1 MAAPDRGQIRYIF
14 RKPRGGNSPEGV
26 GRWGLLSQGRGGGFS
41 PPPAGRPAGGASRPW
56 HGGKGRA
63 FPASRRAFPH
73 PFPVSRALAGGHRGL
88 SEPSR
93 WRFFAEF
100 PRKCG
105 NISVHVW
112 KFRGNC
118 LYSRR
123 SQSITTAK
131 GKTSMPI
138 SQERFQS
145 IKAAPAARHGRFLL
159 RLQGRAAM
167 PCAWNRLTGRRG
179 GLGKGRGHGMEQKR
193 RQAAGKAGF
202 DSPRPDKKAKQAW
215 RLIERERKRN
225 E

>member
-1 MAAPDRGQIRYIF
+1 MAARDRGQIRYIF

-41 PPPAGRPAGGASRPW
+41 PPPAGRPAGGASSPW

-73 PFPVSRALAGGHRGL
+73 PFPVSRALAGDHRGL

-123 SQSITTAK
+123 SQSIFTKKWTERFTGLVYKTCHGGHAFWMAWPPLLQGSQSITTAK

-159 RLQGRAAM
+159 
-167 PCAWNRLTGRRG
+167 
-179 GLGKGRGHGMEQKR
+179 
-193 RQAAGKAGF
+193 
-202 DSPRPDKKAKQAW
+202 
-215 RLIERERKRN
+215 
-225 E
+225 